1 MKTNKT
7 VLITGSSKGLGESLS
22 VIFSKNKYNI
32 ILQGR
37 DIVKLE
43 EIKKQI
49 LYEGLLCDVVVGDL
63 RHNDTLTKLAELSN
77 SRDIDIFINN
87 AATYLCKPFNETSED
102 EIRNILDTNLIA
114 PIMLTKK
121 IFPIFER
128 KKRGLILNI
137 NSFAGKNSGDGESIY
152 CASKH
157 GLKGFMGSLQ
167 FDAIRNGVRVVDV
180 YLGAMNTQMVKGRK
194 EIEKCINT
202 TEAADFIY
210 KLCEEYRSLRI
221 CEVDLLRRLY

>member
-7 VLITGSSKGLGESLS
+7 VLITGSSKGLGESLA

-32 ILQGR
+32 ILHGR

-49 LYEGLLCDVVVGDL
+49 LYEDILCDVVVGDIL
-63 RHNDTLTKLAELSN
+63 DNSTLTELARLSD
-77 SRDIDIFINN
+77 SRDIDVFINN
-87 AATYLCKPFNETSED
+87 AAVYLRKPFNETSED

-114 PIMLTKK
+114 PILLTKK

-128 KKRGLILNI
+128 KKNGLILNI
-137 NSFAGKNSGDGESIY
+137 NSFAGKNAGEGESIY

-167 FDAIRNGVRVVDV
+167 FDASRNSVRVIDV

-194 EIEKCINT
+194 DIEKCIHT
-202 TEAADFIY
+202 SEAADLIY
-210 KLCEEYRSLRI
+210 KLCVEYKSLRI
-221 CEVDLLRRLY
+221 NEVDLLRRLY

>member
-7 VLITGSSKGLGESLS
+7 VLITGSSKGLGESLA

-32 ILQGR
+32 ILHGR

-49 LYEGLLCDVVVGDL
+49 LYEDILCDVVVGDIL
-63 RHNDTLTKLAELSN
+63 DNSTLTELARLSD
-77 SRDIDIFINN
+77 SRDIDVFINN
-87 AATYLCKPFNETSED
+87 AAVYLRKPFNETSED
-102 EIRNILDTNLIA
+102 EIRNILDTNLIT
-114 PIMLTKK
+114 PIILTKK
-121 IFPIFER
+121 LFPIFER
-128 KKRGLILNI
+128 KKSGLILTI

-167 FDAIRNGVRVVDV
+167 FDANRSGVRVVDV
-180 YLGAMNTQMVKGRK
+180 YLGAMNTQMIKGRK
-194 EIEKCINT
+194 DVEKCIDT
-202 TEAADFIY
+202 SEAAKLIY
-210 KLCEEYRSLRI
+210 NLCADYKSIRI
-221 CEVDLLRRLY
+221 SEVDLLRRLY

>member
-7 VLITGSSKGLGESLS
+7 VLTTGSSKGLGEALSL
-22 VIFSKNKYNI
+22 IFAKNSYNI
-32 ILQGR
+32 ILHGR

-43 EIKKQI
+43 GIKKQI
-49 LYEGLLCDVVVGDL
+49 LNEGVVCDIVVGDL
-63 RHNDTLTKLAELSN
+63 LHDDTLTELAELSR
-77 SRDIDIFINN
+77 SRNLDILINN
-87 AATYLCKPFNETSED
+87 AAIHLQKPFNETSEN
-102 EIRNILDTNLIA
+102 EIRNIIDTNLVA
-114 PIMLTKK
+114 PILLTKK

-128 KKRGLILNI
+128 NKNGLIVNI

-167 FDAIRNGVRVVDV
+167 FDANRSGIRVIDV

-194 EIEKCINT
+194 DGEKYINT
-202 TEAADFIY
+202 SEAASLIY
-210 KLCEEYRSLRI
+210 DLCTDYRSMRI
-221 CEVDLLRRLY
+221 SEVDLLRRLY